1 MSKKLGQVERIDQL
15 VSALEAQ
22 IVIAKAMRVK
32 ELELMGAVDHSHQQD
47 LRTEITHIH
56 RLLGAGDTVT
66 HELIDMLMV
75 D

>member
-15 VSALEAQ
+15 IGALEAQ
-22 IVIAKAMRVK
+22 VAIAKAMRVK
-32 ELELMGAVDHSHQQD
+32 ELELIGASDRFHKDD
-47 LRTEITHIH
+47 LTVEIIHIH
-56 RLLGAGDTVT
+56 RLLGAGDCVT

>member
-22 IVIAKAMRVK
+22 IAIAKAMRTK
-32 ELELMGAVDHSHQQD
+32 EMELMGATDRDHQQD
-47 LRTEITHIH
+47 LRTEICHIH

-66 HELIDMLMV
+66 HELIDMLLV